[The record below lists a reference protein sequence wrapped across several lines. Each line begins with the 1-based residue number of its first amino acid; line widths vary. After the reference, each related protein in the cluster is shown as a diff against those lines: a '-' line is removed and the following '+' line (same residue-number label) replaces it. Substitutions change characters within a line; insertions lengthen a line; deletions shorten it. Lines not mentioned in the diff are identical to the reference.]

1 MKKNLIF
8 LFCLIPFALFSQT
21 WNTVFVDPILQN
33 LIQEGLQA
41 NSDIRTAELSVKQAE
56 TLLNSANLSYLPNF
70 MIALQ
75 LRFLKFRDKNI
86 L

>member
-8 LFCLIPFALFSQT
+8 LFCLIPFSLFSQT

-56 TLLNSANLSYLPNF
+56 PLLNSANLSYLPT
-70 MIALQ
+70 L
-75 LRFLKFRDKNI
+75 
-86 L
+86 